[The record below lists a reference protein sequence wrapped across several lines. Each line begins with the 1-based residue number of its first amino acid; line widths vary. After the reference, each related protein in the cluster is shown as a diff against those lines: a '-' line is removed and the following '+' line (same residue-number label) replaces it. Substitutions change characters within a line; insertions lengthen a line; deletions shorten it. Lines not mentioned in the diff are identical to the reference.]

1 MSLESQIGSLVEAAN
16 NLTGEV
22 SGKMQELDR
31 KADSLIQTHAA
42 DADPHGQY
50 LTEARAKSKLQIY
63 TPDPLRQSVEAASGG
78 RVTVFY
84 TDKGQPS
91 YFHVLPKF
99 LCEDIAPGGEL
110 GTGVFPAFLNNG
122 VEETEIYLGQFL
134 MSDIAGEGVSQPMR
148 DPRRLINYDDS
159 RSLIQAC
166 GQGFD
171 LSSVW
176 DWAALHYWAQVN
188 GLEPRGNTNHGRHH
202 DERHE
207 TGRRQ
212 DDGIPGDSSGIG
224 NTLTGSG
231 PMTWRHDGT
240 PAGVADTV
248 GNVWEWQTGMK
259 LVDGRIF
266 LAIDNGIGAESGYI
280 DTDVDLPDL
289 SATAFNGLDN
299 TGAPLSVLQAM
310 LLPTGAHPMT
320 GSVWTNIEGERLPR
334 RGGSRYSAGNAGPSA
349 LGLDYSRTYARARD
363 GARPRF
369 RKP

>member
-22 SGKMQELDR
+22 SGKMKELDR

-42 DADPHGQY
+42 DADPHEQY

-122 VEETEIYLGQFL
+122 VEETEIYIGQFL

-148 DPRRLINYDDS
+148 DPRRSINYDDS
-159 RSLIQAC
+159 RALAQAC

-188 GLEPRGNTNHGRHH
+188 GFEPRGNTNHGRHH

-212 DDGIPGDSSGIG
+212 DGGVPGDSSGVG

-231 PMTWRHDGT
+231 PMAWRHDGT

-248 GNVWEWQTGMK
+248 GNLWEWQTGMK

-266 LAIDNGIGAESGYI
+266 LASDNGIGSEDGYI
-280 DTDVDLPDL
+280 DTGFDMPSSVQ
-289 SATAFNGLDN
+289 FNDADGA
-299 TGAPLSVLQAM
+299 GAPVNVLQAM
-310 LLPTGAHPMT
+310 LLPTGNHPMSGRIYT
-320 GSVWTNIEGERLPR
+320 SLEGERLPR
-334 RGGSRYSAGNAGPSA
+334 RGGHRSHAGRAGPSA
-349 LGLDYSRTYARARD
+349 LNLRHSRTHAGTYV